1 MIKRFLPGIL
11 LFGLL
16 QFLGAQTTID
26 KTVATIKLVKT
37 EAISQRQ
44 LKTDVENLQKATGA
58 TFTLDQ
64 IKQVLDARI
73 NSLLFVQYC
82 EREKISVPDSEV
94 NKAVAQMKASLGSA
108 ATDADLEKQLKA
120 TGVFVAPKVYV
131 KQRML
136 FETYVQAKHADGL
149 KAVLQQPSADEIL
162 KAYDLSKAS
171 LVRPDTMRVS
181 VLYVDTRGKSEADAK
196 KGRDSLQSVAN
207 ALKIN
212 SAKFDEYMLRAG
224 DEAGYKSIPSL
235 YIEKTTQNKALFG
248 SELFDT
254 VFKLKT
260 GEISPVVE
268 SPTGYRIVRANEF
281 LPQKQLGLADTV
293 PGNPNMTIQQ
303 FLAVQVAQDKQS
315 TFLDTLE
322 KELIEKLK
330 AEASIKIFEEQ
341 LKW

>member
-303 FLAVQVAQDKQS
+303 FLAVQVAQDKQKHVLGYLGKGAHRK
-315 TFLDTLE
+315 TEGRGEHQNF
-322 KELIEKLK
+322 
-330 AEASIKIFEEQ
+330 
-341 LKW
+341 

>member
-322 KELIEKLK
+322 KELIEKLR

>member
-44 LKTDVENLQKATGA
+44 LKTDVENLQEATGA